1 MVELRQ
7 CITSE
12 ASCCSRHTLFL
23 GLQHRFTSSAQTK
36 QVMGIAVEEVGVSM
50 LFPKLGLLVVKQL
63 SVEALDY
70 AALSEI
76 REVMLYS
83 SSLKTASFSLSS
95 SFQQYTALSSSSTPV
110 VMSSKVEALCDST
123 CTNPRLK
130 EHTLGRLICCPTSLT

>member
-50 LFPKLGLLVVKQL
+50 LFPELGLLVVVKQL

-95 SFQQYTALSSSSTPV
+95 SFQQYTALSS
-110 VMSSKVEALCDST
+110 
-123 CTNPRLK
+123 
-130 EHTLGRLICCPTSLT
+130 